1 MKYTSPTL
9 TGKDGT
15 ETSKFS
21 LDKYFHNDFKRGETD
36 TYNVTGDDV
45 GDIAMITL
53 NNDGLFKSNW
63 FIDKVIVEKEVEGGS
78 EKYEFPCY
86 RWDSHHLVVYEGK
99 GTVISHTGCMLLS
112 TSCLFPSCLQP

>member
-21 LDKYFHNDFKRGETD
+21 LNKYFHNDFERGETD

-45 GDIAMITL
+45 GDVAMITL
-53 NNDGLFKSNW
+53 NNDGMFKSNW
-63 FIDKVIVEKEVEGGS
+63 FIDKVIVEKAVEGGS
-78 EKYEFPCY
+78 EKFEFPCY
-86 RWDSHHLVVYEGK
+86 HWDSHHLVVYEGK
-99 GTVISHTGCMLLS
+99 GNIT
-112 TSCLFPSCLQP
+112 